1 MPESGKINLQT
12 FGIEVALAEA
22 NQPYRISKVG
32 FEFQLSNFYTSNV
45 LCWRKSKGY

>member
-1 MPESGKINLQT
+1 MPESGKINVQT
-12 FGIEVALAEA
+12 LAEA